1 MNLKKAV
8 IFLALASLITP
19 SAQAIDSVSEKAI
32 EGQNAKNV
40 SFEGTLLPSAVKNPM
55 KNQVSLEVLYPGMSG
70 DSFAGNAKSDV
81 IKYMAQTAADDDG
94 KYRFDFVMDGKSG
107 KYPVRIKYMGSEIET
122 FNYDYVSPE
131 EFDELFSGLNEAL
144 KNKDAAALKK
154 TIDEFCEKGIIT
166 IDKYEEMK
174 QNGEDTDAVF
184 EYMANLEKIENVAD
198 LNQRFAEGAVIKRI
212 EGLDNPDNIF
222 NDEEIRTALSIKKE
236 IADMYKKLNDEKKK
250 AVYSK
255 AKEKYSDAQQLS
267 EALEKTVITKTFED
281 VLWQEVYGAIY
292 DNNTLFNVDF
302 TDYEKLSTKKAEYTL
317 QYFADNSKRAVDVK
331 SVKELFDE
339 AVKKGE
345 AYEPGG
351 STGGN
356 TGSGGTSSGGSSSSG
371 GSKGGTSGGTNKS
384 ITPANP
390 EVTKK
395 IDNTVFKAPEFDD
408 LDSVEWAKDAIKT
421 LAERKIVNG
430 KAEGKFFPNDNVKRE
445 EFVKM
450 IVDMFELYGDFSTT
464 QFVDV
469 DDKAWYS
476 DYVLA
481 ASENGIIKGISAYEF
496 GIGKNIKRKDMAVV
510 IYRVLESKGT
520 EFKDSS
526 IEFVDVCDDYAKEA
540 IEKLTSIGIM
550 KGVSETAFA
559 PDRSATRAE
568 AAMLMYNVLTYI
580 DNN

>member
-212 EGLDNPDNIF
+212 EGLDNPDDIF

-390 EVTKK
+390 EVTKE

-450 IVDMFELYGDFSTT
+450 IVDMFEL
-464 QFVDV
+464 
-469 DDKAWYS
+469 
-476 DYVLA
+476 
-481 ASENGIIKGISAYEF
+481 
-496 GIGKNIKRKDMAVV
+496 
-510 IYRVLESKGT
+510 
-520 EFKDSS
+520 
-526 IEFVDVCDDYAKEA
+526 
-540 IEKLTSIGIM
+540 
-550 KGVSETAFA
+550 
-559 PDRSATRAE
+559 
-568 AAMLMYNVLTYI
+568 
-580 DNN
+580 

>member
-19 SAQAIDSVSEKAI
+19 SAQAIESVSEKAI

-55 KNQVSLEVLYPGMSG
+55 KNQVSLEVLYPGMSK
-70 DSFAGNAKSDV
+70 DSFADNEKSKV

-212 EGLDNPDNIF
+212 EGLDNPDDIF

-281 VLWQEVYGAIY
+281 ILWQEVYGAIY

-302 TDYEKLSTKKAEYTL
+302 TDYEKLSTKKAEYAL

-356 TGSGGTSSGGSSSSG
+356 TGSGGTSSGGSGSSG

-390 EVTKK
+390 EVTKE

-408 LDSVEWAKDAIKT
+408 LDSVEWAKDAIKM

-476 DYVLA
+476 DYVIA
-481 ASENGIIKGISAYEF
+481 ASESGIIKGISAYEF
-496 GIGKNIKRKDMAVV
+496 GIGKNINRKDMAVV
-510 IYRVLESKGT
+510 IYRALVSKGV
-520 EFKDSS
+520 EFKDNSAGFS
-526 IEFVDVCDDYAKEA
+526 DVSDDYAKEA
-540 IEKLTSIGIM
+540 IEKLTSVGIM
-550 KGVSETAFA
+550 RGISETAFA
-559 PDRSATRAE
+559 PERSATRAE
-568 AAMLMYNVLTYI
+568 AAMLMYNVLTYT
-580 DNN
+580 DNK